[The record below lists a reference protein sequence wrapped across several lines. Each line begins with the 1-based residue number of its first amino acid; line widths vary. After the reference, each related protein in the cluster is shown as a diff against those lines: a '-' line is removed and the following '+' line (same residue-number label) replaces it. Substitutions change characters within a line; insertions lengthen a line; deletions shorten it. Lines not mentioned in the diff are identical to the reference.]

1 MPRGPEMR
9 LVFVCVISA
18 IFLWPLNQAIAVE
31 VKLDLLAFAT
41 ANYIR
46 LAVAC
51 GKDWHPTLDKTLA
64 AILLKGDDPNEFAEL
79 VKMDSISEKS
89 ECNQENF
96 EAFEH
101 HQQFMLDEYQS
112 K

>member
-1 MPRGPEMR
+1 MR
-9 LVFVCVISA
+9 LAFVCVISA
-18 IFLWPLNQAIAVE
+18 IFFWPLSQAIAVE
-31 VKLDLLAFAT
+31 AKLDLLAGAT

-51 GKDWHPTLDKTLA
+51 DKDWHPTLDKTLA
-64 AILLKGDDPNEFAEL
+64 AIVLKGDDPNEFAGL
-79 VKMDSISEKS
+79 VKLYRSGKS

-96 EAFEH
+96 EAFE
-101 HQQFMLDEYQS
+101 QQQKFMLDLYQS

>member
-1 MPRGPEMR
+1 MR

-18 IFLWPLNQAIAVE
+18 ILFWPLSQANALE
-31 VKLDLLAFAT
+31 AKLDLLAGAT
-41 ANYIR
+41 ADYIR

-64 AILLKGDDPNEFAEL
+64 AILLKGDDPNEFAGL
-79 VKMDSISEKS
+79 VKMYRSGKS

-101 HQQFMLDEYQS
+101 YQQFMLDLYRS

>member
-1 MPRGPEMR
+1 MR

-18 IFLWPLNQAIAVE
+18 ILFWPLSQGIAIEA
-31 VKLDLLAFAT
+31 KLDLLAGAT

-64 AILLKGDDPNEFAEL
+64 AVLLQGDDPNEFAGL
-79 VKMDSISEKS
+79 IKMYRSGKS
-89 ECNQENF
+89 DCNRENF
-96 EAFEH
+96 EAFQH
-101 HQQFMLDEYQS
+101 DQQFMLDLYQS